1 MRDYEAEKALAESP
15 ANAGEIV
22 ESGAGSDEDGA
33 VGWLGFGHFFLGLGE
48 AGFEFVRLDGADF
61 VA

>member
-1 MRDYEAEKALAESP
+1 MGNEQGEEAFAESP
-15 ANAGEIV
+15 ADAGEVV
-22 ESGAGSDEDGA
+22 ERGALREKEGG
-33 VGWLGFGHFFLGLGE
+33 VGRLGLGHFFLGLGE